1 MTWNRGYLLSG
12 YGVLESLYNIAVIQM
27 FSISHLLLFSYI
39 GEAYF
44 EKLEAGQSINDR
56 TAKIKYPTDIRF
68 NNS

>member
-1 MTWNRGYLLSG
+1 
-12 YGVLESLYNIAVIQM
+12 VLESLYNIAVIQM